1 MTKQFI
7 KIPDIA
13 YSIDGDIVNI
23 EQSTGC
29 GEFTI
34 VEIHKIHLKLM
45 AEEMGLFMPIHQ
57 VTMSDVVNEEIKELF
72 WMHEEHW
79 QSVCND
85 RHVDLEHMVDAKNIY
100 QKLFSLC
107 RLIGLDPES
116 LSNLEDANEKPIYP
130 PPSIPKENVITP
142 KQKTANNKIEQGDL
156 I

>member
-45 AEEMGLFMPIHQ
+45 AEEMGLFMTIHQ

-100 QKLFSLC
+100 RAVDGAMWSPHGTSVTFDRSHFLH
-107 RLIGLDPES
+107 GW
-116 LSNLEDANEKPIYP
+116 N
-130 PPSIPKENVITP
+130 
-142 KQKTANNKIEQGDL
+142 
-156 I
+156 

>member
-34 VEIHKIHLKLM
+34 VEIHKIHLELM

-57 VTMSDVVNEEIKELF
+57 VTMSDVENEEIKELF
-72 WMHEEHW
+72 WMHEE
-79 QSVCND
+79 
-85 RHVDLEHMVDAKNIY
+85 AI
-100 QKLFSLC
+100 
-107 RLIGLDPES
+107 
-116 LSNLEDANEKPIYP
+116 
-130 PPSIPKENVITP
+130 
-142 KQKTANNKIEQGDL
+142 
-156 I
+156 